1 MEEIIRQ
8 LEHTIEYFK
17 DAQTDFQRGR
27 VFEAE
32 KILQALRIHDVV
44 GRSEQLKA
52 FLSTMIEEFDNGG
65 VSWETRDSAES
76 LLKSL

>member
-44 GRSEQLKA
+44 GLSEQLFCGSCNREIDAMDKQVGLCYECGYELA
-52 FLSTMIEEFDNGG
+52 T
-65 VSWETRDSAES
+65 A
-76 LLKSL
+76 K

>member
-32 KILQALRIHDVV
+32 KILRALRTHDVA
-44 GRSEQLKA
+44 GRGEQL
-52 FLSTMIEEFDNGG
+52 FCEEHAPKVRYDWQKGNCLTCAKKL
-65 VSWETRDSAES
+65 EA
-76 LLKSL
+76 K